1 MSPVSPSMTLL
12 FEQLG
17 LECSPQA
24 IQAFIASHHFST
36 SGFDG
41 LLQEAPFW
49 TLSQSELLS
58 QALADDS
65 EWSGLVDRLDSALRY
80 EPVGGSPVPPSPL
93 PPAENARNSYAL
105 GKVVVDRTDHEL
117 ATDIS

>member
-1 MSPVSPSMTLL
+1 MSPASPSMTLL

-24 IQAFIASHHFST
+24 IQAFIASHHFRT

-49 TLSQSELLS
+49 TLSQAELLS

-80 EPVGGSPVPPSPL
+80 EPVGGFPVPPGPL
-93 PPAENARNSYAL
+93 PPTEQARKSYAR
-105 GKVVVDRTDHEL
+105 GEVVGDRAGHEL
-117 ATDIS
+117 ATDIN